1 MLFKLGVFFIAI
13 GIAKLVIYFVGKGR
27 KNKCQ

>member
-13 GIAKLVIYFVGKGR
+13 GIAKLVIYFIKKGR
-27 KNKCQ
+27 VDKCQ